1 MRPFS
6 IHLIDLLIFGGKY
19 VAPFF
24 ILIFLSIKTLACPTE
39 LPSAT
44 ISVKG
49 VTLVAELATTP
60 DTRRC
65 GLSNRVNL
73 PDNYGMLFIY
83 PYIRARTFWM
93 KNTYIPLSIAFI
105 DDSKR
110 IISIQQM
117 TPIQTDQRYRSPK
130 PVRYA
135 LEVNQGWFDRHGI
148 SVGDLVEMK
157 LPVVIDI
164 K

>member
-1 MRPFS
+1 MRTLNRIAF
-6 IHLIDLLIFGGKY
+6 LLI
-19 VAPFF
+19 V
-24 ILIFLSIKTLACPTE
+24 IFCSAEILACPTE

-49 VTLVAELATTP
+49 FTLVAELASTP

-65 GLSNRVNL
+65 GLSNRANL

-83 PYIRARTFWM
+83 PNVRSSTFWM
-93 KNTYIPLSIAFI
+93 KNTFIPLSIAFI

-110 IISIQQM
+110 IVSIQHM
-117 TPIQTDQRYRSPK
+117 TPIQTDERYRSPM

-135 LEVNQGWFDRHGI
+135 LEVNRGWFERHGI
-148 SVGDLVEMK
+148 SVGDVVEMK